1 MRKWIK
7 QKCENLTDDNKAF
20 AIVFTAIVVMIL
32 LIIFALIDKAYSKDF
47 GVQGHRWEIAETDIL
62 EYIEQKLKAV
72 DIKKL
77 QEEMVKKTKE
87 RVERPEPVLGIKT
100 ALLQRKF
107 YFDPSYVVPEDI
119 YDHKGNLLYRAG
131 YKINP
136 LNQVPLRERLIF
148 INGDSEAQVKY
159 ALKKREEYQGLV
171 KIILT
176 NGAPLKIQRKEK
188 VWIYFDQHGV
198 LTTKLGIKAVPAI
211 VEQEGLKLKITEI
224 AEEEWGK

>member
-1 MRKWIK
+1 MRKFLK
-7 QKCENLTDDNKAF
+7 QKWQSLTDDKKAF
-20 AIVFTAIVVMIL
+20 AIVFTALVVMIL

-47 GVQGHRWEIAETDIL
+47 GVQGHSWEIAETDIL

-72 DIKKL
+72 DIKQL
-77 QEEMVKKTKE
+77 QEEMIKKTKE
-87 RVERPEPVLGIKT
+87 RVERPEPVSGIKT
-100 ALLQRKF
+100 ALLQRIY

-119 YDHKGNLLYRAG
+119 YDHKGNLLYKAG
-131 YKINP
+131 YKVNP

-148 INGDSEAQVKY
+148 INGDSEQQVKF
-159 ALKKREEYQGLV
+159 ALAKREEYQGLA

-176 NGAPLKIQRKEK
+176 SGKPLELQRANK

-198 LTTKLGIKAVPAI
+198 LTSKLGIKAVPAI
-211 VEQEGLKLKITEI
+211 VEQSGLKLKITEI